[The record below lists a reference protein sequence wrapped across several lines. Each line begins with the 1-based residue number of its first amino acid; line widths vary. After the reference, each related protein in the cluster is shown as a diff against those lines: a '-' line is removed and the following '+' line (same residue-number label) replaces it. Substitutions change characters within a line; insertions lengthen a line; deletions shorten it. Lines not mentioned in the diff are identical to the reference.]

1 MKRILLTTTSLV
13 LAAGVA
19 QADITFSGSTG
30 IALIDDNGASVA
42 GHRLQLTL
50 QLHQAAVEAS
60 ISRRSKVTTAAARR
74 LQQQILCCR
83 VRHALSLLPQLAQ
96 AWRQLQQLSDR

>member
-42 GHRLQLTL
+42 TLTL
-50 QLHQAAVEAS
+50 QLRSLQAAVEQLHTADS
-60 ISRRSKVTTAAARR
+60 SKRNAQQTLQRRAVAAADAAMRSAAATR
-74 LQQQILCCR
+74 
-83 VRHALSLLPQLAQ
+83 
-96 AWRQLQQLSDR
+96 W

>member
-42 GHRLQLTL
+42 TVYCSHI
-50 QLHQAAVEAS
+50 ASS
-60 ISRRSKVTTAAARR
+60 ISRCINSGNCSTNGRSKN
-74 LQQQILCCR
+74 
-83 VRHALSLLPQLAQ
+83 
-96 AWRQLQQLSDR
+96 

>member
-30 IALIDDNGASVA
+30 IALIDDNGASTVQTNSS
-42 GHRLQLTL
+42 L
-50 QLHQAAVEAS
+50 VS
-60 ISRRSKVTTAAARR
+60 SSSSSRAAASQRKSDNAAANASQPALLAAELSTRPACSTRSCTTWHSNTLTRR
-74 LQQQILCCR
+74 
-83 VRHALSLLPQLAQ
+83 
-96 AWRQLQQLSDR
+96 

>member
-30 IALIDDNGASVA
+30 IALIDDNGAS
-42 GHRLQLTL
+42 
-50 QLHQAAVEAS
+50 
-60 ISRRSKVTTAAARR
+60 
-74 LQQQILCCR
+74 
-83 VRHALSLLPQLAQ
+83 
-96 AWRQLQQLSDR
+96 

>member
-42 GHRLQLTL
+42 DSH
-50 QLHQAAVEAS
+50 
-60 ISRRSKVTTAAARR
+60 TAAHCKQHRAAASQRT
-74 LQQQILCCR
+74 Q
-83 VRHALSLLPQLAQ
+83 
-96 AWRQLQQLSDR
+96 